1 MTIGPC
7 ELWRQDDNGQRFL
20 VGRYSTRT
28 TAEQQLAT
36 LSRAVHKQTYWI
48 EEAPETLERLKQP

>member
-20 VGRYSTRT
+20 IGRYPTRT
-28 TAEQQLAT
+28 AAEQQLAT
-36 LSRAVHKQTYWI
+36 LNRAVHKQTYWI
-48 EEAPETLERLKQP
+48 EETPETLESLKQP